1 MQLEGID
8 ILSLFF
14 SALIH
19 DYKHPGFTNNFL
31 IQTVSDISTL
41 YNGKNVIFN
50 LVFINLKKK
59 ELYSLFNIVLLK
71 KMVFFFI
78 NKTIR

>member
-19 DYKHPGFTNNFL
+19 DYKHPGFTNLFL
-31 IQTVSDISTL
+31 NQTFSEVSTN
-41 YNGKNVIFN
+41 YNGKYI
-50 LVFINLKKK
+50 
-59 ELYSLFNIVLLK
+59 
-71 KMVFFFI
+71 
-78 NKTIR
+78 